1 MQPLRSDSCKYLD
14 CPVYCNWRKPRQ
26 TLASAMQLVDES
38 GMVHA
43 ALTTDVVQPENKKE
57 IEVPV
62 DQISFHKFL
71 YKKNEKKRTKLLALK
86 TALRKNGKALV
97 PIKSQRNAVATR
109 IEARRAR
116 IKRSSSWRH
125 SYATL
130 IENTQEDDI
139 QKIQ

>member
-14 CPVYCNWRKPRQ
+14 RPVYCNSRKPRQ
-26 TLASAMQLVDES
+26 TLASAMQLADEP

-43 ALTTDVVQPENKKE
+43 ALTMDVVQPENKKE
-57 IEVPV
+57 IEVPI

-71 YKKNEKKRTKLLALK
+71 YKNEKKRANLLALQ

-109 IEARRAR
+109 MEARRAR
-116 IKRSSSWRH
+116 IRRIRSWRY
-125 SYATL
+125 SYAAL
-130 IENTQEDDI
+130 IENGQEDDI